1 MTKRSVVHATFTL
14 ERTYPA
20 APERVFKAFADETAK
35 AKWFSGP
42 DGFETHERAFD
53 FRVGGREVVV
63 GKHGPSH
70 GGTVS
75 AFRCEYH
82 DIVPNERIVYAYR
95 MALDGVPIS
104 VSLATLELKPE
115 GAGTRLTITE
125 SGAFL
130 DGYEDG
136 GDRERGTHW
145 LLGQLGESL
154 QAEAV

>member
-1 MTKRSVVHATFTL
+1 MTKRSVTHATFTL

-42 DGFETHERAFD
+42 EGFETYERAFD

-70 GGTVS
+70 GGMVS

-82 DIVPNERIVYAYR
+82 DIVPGERIVYAYR
-95 MALDGVPIS
+95 MALNDVPIS
-104 VSLATLELKPE
+104 VSLAVIELKPE
-115 GAGTRLTITE
+115 GSGTRLTITE

-136 GDRERGTHW
+136 GSRERGTAW
-145 LLGQLGESL
+145 VLGQLGASL
-154 QAEAV
+154 ETEAV